1 MRAQRRKVA
10 LRVVRQ
16 AAAVCLGYPERD
28 VITTAGLIRAALA
41 EKAGRH
47 AEAFEPLLA
56 YWESSDLAV
65 IQTNYVDVFDL
76 SRKHSLYLSYWTD
89 GDTRRRG
96 EVLATFKQRYR
107 RSGFLVDTGGELPDY
122 LPMVLEY
129 AAIVDPVDGT
139 ALLQE
144 YRSSVE
150 LLRLALTE
158 RGTPYAGVV
167 TAVCETLPG
176 PSPADR
182 KAVMAMA
189 AAGPPAEAVGLEPI
203 VPGMR
208 AELVDARP
216 STSSGHIASSPIAPG
231 MRPLIPLGDSR

>member
-1 MRAQRRKVA
+1 MKAQRREA
-10 LRVVRQ
+10 FRVVHQ

-28 VITTAGLIRAALA
+28 VVATSGVIRAALA
-41 EKAGRH
+41 EKAPDQ
-47 AEAFEPLLA
+47 AETFEPLLA
-56 YWESSDLAV
+56 YWDTSDLRS
-65 IQTNYVDVFDL
+65 IQIHYVDVFDL
-76 SRKHSLYLSYWTD
+76 NRKHSLYLSYWTD

-96 EVLATFKQRYR
+96 EVLTAFKQRYR

-144 YRSSVE
+144 YRRSIE

-158 RGTPYAGVV
+158 QGTPYAGAV
-167 TAVCETLPG
+167 TAVCSTLPG

-189 AAGPPAEAVGLEPI
+189 ATGPPTETVGLEPY
-203 VPGMR
+203 G
-208 AELVDARP
+208 AQLL
-216 STSSGHIASSPIAPG
+216 SGG
-231 MRPLIPLGDSR
+231 LR

>member
-1 MRAQRRKVA
+1 VKARHRDST
-10 LRVVRQ
+10 RVVRQ
-16 AAAVCLGYPERD
+16 AASVCLGYPERD
-28 VITTAGLIRAALA
+28 VIATSGLLRTALA
-41 EKAGRH
+41 DDAPRQ
-47 AEAFEPLLA
+47 ADSFQPLLA
-56 YWESSDLAV
+56 FWDSEEPST
-65 IQTNYVDVFDL
+65 IQTHYVDVFDL

-150 LLRLALTE
+150 LLRLALEE
-158 RGTPYAGVV
+158 RGTPYAGVL
-167 TAVCETLPG
+167 TAVCSTLPG

-189 AAGPPAEAVGLEPI
+189 AAGPPTETVGLEPY
-203 VPGMR
+203 G
-208 AELVDARP
+208 
-216 STSSGHIASSPIAPG
+216 T
-231 MRPLIPLGDSR
+231 PLLPMGGSR

>member
-1 MRAQRRKVA
+1 MRAQRREA
-10 LRVVRQ
+10 IRVVRQ

-28 VITTAGLIRAALA
+28 VIATADLVRAALL
-41 EKAGRH
+41 EKAPRQE
-47 AEAFEPLLA
+47 EAFERLLE
-56 YWESSDLAV
+56 YWESSELGA
-65 IQTNYVDVFDL
+65 IQTHYVDVFDL

-96 EVLATFKQRYR
+96 EVLAAFKQRYR
-107 RSGFLVDTGGELPDY
+107 HSGFLVDSRGELPDY

-129 AAIVDPVDGT
+129 AAIVDEGDGT

-150 LLRLALTE
+150 LLRLALSE
-158 RGTPYAGVV
+158 HGTPYAGVL
-167 TAVCETLPG
+167 TAVCSTLPG

-189 AAGPPAEAVGLEPI
+189 AAGPPTERVGLEPTT
-203 VPGMR
+203 PQF
-208 AELVDARP
+208 L
-216 STSSGHIASSPIAPG
+216 
-231 MRPLIPLGDSR
+231 PLGGSR